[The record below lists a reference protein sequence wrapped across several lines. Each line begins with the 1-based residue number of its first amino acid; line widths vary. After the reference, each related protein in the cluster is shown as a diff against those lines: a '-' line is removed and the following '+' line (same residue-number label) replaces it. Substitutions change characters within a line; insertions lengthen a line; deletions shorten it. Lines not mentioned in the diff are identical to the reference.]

1 MRQGALCKGCNKN
14 SNQFL
19 PNKERDIDPLTLLAM
34 ANGCVAAIRKGC
46 ELYKE
51 VKGTVAQ
58 AQKTVKEVQA
68 IAEEVG
74 GFFGFFKKKKPKPT
88 EPVVAPKP
96 KKAEAEVWDEGRVV
110 ADLAANLSQFFKVQ
124 QQLADHIR
132 EEEEKSKTVYDPN
145 QNIMES
151 ALNRELAK
159 TQFEKLAKE
168 IREIMVYQ
176 SPPELGNLYTR
187 VNAMRVQ
194 IIEEQEEARLAQ
206 EKRQREAEWQR
217 RKVISAIQDKAI
229 YGVACLVFVLYLA
242 LFFSLLVMDRKVRW
256 GF

>member
-1 MRQGALCKGCNKN
+1 
-14 SNQFL
+14 
-19 PNKERDIDPLTLLAM
+19 M

-46 ELYKE
+46 ELYKD
-51 VKGTVAQ
+51 VKGTISA
-58 AQKTVKEVQA
+58 AQKTAKEVTA

-74 GFFGFFKKKKPKPT
+74 GFFGFFKKKKPT
-88 EPVVAPKP
+88 STPVAQAKP
-96 KKAEAEVWDEGRVV
+96 KKADPEIWDEGRVI
-110 ADLAANLSQFFKVQ
+110 ADLAANLGQFFKIQ

-132 EEEEKSKTVYDPN
+132 EEEEKSKNVYDPN

-159 TQFEKLAKE
+159 TQFEKLSKE

-176 SPPELGNLYTR
+176 SPKELGNLYTR
-187 VNAMRVQ
+187 VNQMRVQ
-194 IIEEQEEARLAQ
+194 IIEEQEQARLAQ
-206 EKRQREAEWQR
+206 EKRIREAEWQR

-229 YGVACLVFVLYLA
+229 YGVACLVFLLYLA
-242 LFFSLLVMDRKVRW
+242 LFFTLLVMDRKVRW

>member
-1 MRQGALCKGCNKN
+1 
-14 SNQFL
+14 
-19 PNKERDIDPLTLLAM
+19 M

-46 ELYKE
+46 ELYKD
-51 VKGTVAQ
+51 VKGTISA
-58 AQKTVKEVQA
+58 AQKTAKEVTA

-74 GFFGFFKKKKPKPT
+74 GFFGFFKKKKSVDKPV
-88 EPVVAPKP
+88 EAPKP
-96 KKAEAEVWDEGRVV
+96 KKAEPEVWDENKVV
-110 ADLAANLSQFFKVQ
+110 ADLAANLSQFFKIQ

-151 ALNRELAK
+151 ALHRELAK

-194 IIEEQEEARLAQ
+194 IIDEQEQARLSQ
-206 EKRQREAEWQR
+206 EKRIKQAEWQR

-229 YGVACLVFVLYLA
+229 YGVACLVFLLYLT

>member
-1 MRQGALCKGCNKN
+1 
-14 SNQFL
+14 
-19 PNKERDIDPLTLLAM
+19 M

-46 ELYKE
+46 ELYKD
-51 VKGTVAQ
+51 VKGTISA
-58 AQKTVKEVQA
+58 AQKTAKEVTA

-74 GFFGFFKKKKPKPT
+74 GFFGFFKKKPKPT
-88 EPVVAPKP
+88 AKPVEAPKP
-96 KKAEAEVWDEGRVV
+96 KKSDPEVWDEGKVV
-110 ADLAANLSQFFKVQ
+110 ADLAANLGQFFKIQ

-132 EEEEKSKTVYDPN
+132 EEEEKSKNVYDPN

-159 TQFEKLAKE
+159 TQFEKLSKE

-187 VNAMRVQ
+187 VNQMRVQ
-194 IIEEQEEARLAQ
+194 IIEEQEQARLAQ
-206 EKRQREAEWQR
+206 EKRIREAEWQR

-229 YGVACLVFVLYLA
+229 YGVACLIFMLYLV

>member
-1 MRQGALCKGCNKN
+1 
-14 SNQFL
+14 
-19 PNKERDIDPLTLLAM
+19 M

-46 ELYKE
+46 ELYKD
-51 VKGTVAQ
+51 VKGTISA
-58 AQKTVKEVQA
+58 AQKTVKEVTA

-74 GFFGFFKKKKPKPT
+74 GFFGFFKKKKKPT
-88 EPVVAPKP
+88 DKPVDAPRP
-96 KKAEAEVWDEGRVV
+96 KKAEPEIWDENKVV
-110 ADLAANLSQFFKVQ
+110 ADLAANLGQFFKIQ

-132 EEEEKSKTVYDPN
+132 EEEEKSKNVYDPN

-159 TQFEKLAKE
+159 TQFEKLSKE

-176 SPPELGNLYTR
+176 SPKELGNLYTR
-187 VNAMRVQ
+187 VNQMRVQ
-194 IIEEQEEARLAQ
+194 IIEEQEQARLAQ
-206 EKRQREAEWQR
+206 EKRIREAEWKR
-217 RKVISAIQDKAI
+217 RKMISAIQDKAI
-229 YGVACLVFVLYLA
+229 YGVVCLIFMLYLI

>member
-1 MRQGALCKGCNKN
+1 
-14 SNQFL
+14 
-19 PNKERDIDPLTLLAM
+19 M

-46 ELYKE
+46 ELYKD
-51 VKGTVAQ
+51 VKGTISA
-58 AQKTVKEVQA
+58 AQKTAKEVTA

-74 GFFGFFKKKKPKPT
+74 GFFGFFKSKKKPT
-88 EPVVAPKP
+88 ATPVAKP
-96 KKAEAEVWDEGRVV
+96 KKSEPEVWDENKVV
-110 ADLAANLSQFFKVQ
+110 ADLAANLGQFFKIQ

-132 EEEEKSKTVYDPN
+132 EEEEKSKNVYDPN

-159 TQFEKLAKE
+159 TQFEKLSKE

-176 SPPELGNLYTR
+176 SPKELGNLYTR
-187 VNAMRVQ
+187 VNQMRVQ
-194 IIEEQEEARLAQ
+194 IIEEQEQARLAQ
-206 EKRQREAEWQR
+206 EKRIREAEWQR

-229 YGVACLVFVLYLA
+229 YGVVCLIFMLYLA
-242 LFFSLLVMDRKVRW
+242 LFFTLLVMDRKVRW

>member
-1 MRQGALCKGCNKN
+1 
-14 SNQFL
+14 
-19 PNKERDIDPLTLLAM
+19 M

-46 ELYKE
+46 ELYKD
-51 VKGTVAQ
+51 VKGTIAA
-58 AQKTVKEVQA
+58 AQKTAKEVTA

-74 GFFGFFKKKKPKPT
+74 GFFGFFKKKKKPT
-88 EPVVAPKP
+88 DKPVAAPKP
-96 KKAEAEVWDEGRVV
+96 KKADPEIWDEGRVV
-110 ADLAANLSQFFKVQ
+110 ADLAANLGQFFKIQ

-132 EEEEKSKTVYDPN
+132 EEEEKSKNVYDPN

-159 TQFEKLAKE
+159 TQFEKLSKE

-187 VNAMRVQ
+187 VNQMRVQ
-194 IIEEQEEARLAQ
+194 IIAEQEQARLAQ
-206 EKRQREAEWQR
+206 EKRIREAEWKR

-229 YGVACLVFVLYLA
+229 YGAICLIFLLYLT

>member
-1 MRQGALCKGCNKN
+1 
-14 SNQFL
+14 
-19 PNKERDIDPLTLLAM
+19 M

-46 ELYKE
+46 ELYKD
-51 VKGTVAQ
+51 VKGTISA
-58 AQKTVKEVQA
+58 AQKTAKEVTA

-74 GFFGFFKKKKPKPT
+74 GFFGFFKKKKKPT
-88 EPVVAPKP
+88 DKPIDAPKP
-96 KKAEAEVWDEGRVV
+96 KKAEPEIWDENKVV
-110 ADLAANLSQFFKVQ
+110 ADLAANLGQFFKIQ

-132 EEEEKSKTVYDPN
+132 EEEEKSKNVYDPN

-159 TQFEKLAKE
+159 TQFEKLSKE

-176 SPPELGNLYTR
+176 SPKELGNLYTR
-187 VNAMRVQ
+187 VNQMRVQ
-194 IIEEQEEARLAQ
+194 IIEEQEQARLAQ
-206 EKRQREAEWQR
+206 EKRIREAEWKR
-217 RKVISAIQDKAI
+217 RKMISAIQDKAI
-229 YGVACLVFVLYLA
+229 YGVVCLIFMLYLT

>member
-1 MRQGALCKGCNKN
+1 
-14 SNQFL
+14 
-19 PNKERDIDPLTLLAM
+19 M

-46 ELYKE
+46 ELYKD
-51 VKGTVAQ
+51 VKGTISA
-58 AQKTVKEVQA
+58 AQKTAKEVTA

-74 GFFGFFKKKKPKPT
+74 GFFGFFKKKKKSTDKPV
-88 EPVVAPKP
+88 EAPKP
-96 KKAEAEVWDEGRVV
+96 KKAEPEVWDENKVV
-110 ADLAANLSQFFKVQ
+110 ADLAANLGQFFKIQ

-132 EEEEKSKTVYDPN
+132 EEEEKSKNVYDPN

-159 TQFEKLAKE
+159 TQFEKLSKE

-176 SPPELGNLYTR
+176 SPKELGNLYTR
-187 VNAMRVQ
+187 VNQMRVQ
-194 IIEEQEEARLAQ
+194 IIEEQEQARLAQ
-206 EKRQREAEWQR
+206 EKRIREAEWQK

-229 YGVACLVFVLYLA
+229 YGVVCLIFMLYLA
-242 LFFSLLVMDRKVRW
+242 LFFTLLVMDRKVRW

>member
-1 MRQGALCKGCNKN
+1 
-14 SNQFL
+14 
-19 PNKERDIDPLTLLAM
+19 M

-46 ELYKE
+46 ELYKD
-51 VKGTVAQ
+51 VKGTISA
-58 AQKTVKEVQA
+58 AQKTAKEVTA

-74 GFFGFFKKKKPKPT
+74 GFFGFFKKKKKPT
-88 EPVVAPKP
+88 ATPVAQAKP
-96 KKAEAEVWDEGRVV
+96 KKADPEIWDEGRVI
-110 ADLAANLSQFFKVQ
+110 ADLAANLGQFFKIQ

-132 EEEEKSKTVYDPN
+132 EEEEKSKNVYDPD

-159 TQFEKLAKE
+159 TQFEKLSKE

-176 SPPELGNLYTR
+176 SPKELGNLYTR
-187 VNAMRVQ
+187 VNQMRVQ
-194 IIEEQEEARLAQ
+194 IIEEQEQARLAQ
-206 EKRQREAEWQR
+206 EKRIREAEWKR
-217 RKVISAIQDKAI
+217 RKMISAIQDKAI
-229 YGVACLVFVLYLA
+229 YGVVCLIFMLYLT

>member
-1 MRQGALCKGCNKN
+1 V
-14 SNQFL
+14 
-19 PNKERDIDPLTLLAM
+19 DPLTLLAM

-51 VKGTVAQ
+51 VKGTVAS
-58 AQKTVKEVQA
+58 AQKTAKEVQA
-68 IAEEVG
+68 IAKEVG
-74 GFFGFFKKKKPKPT
+74 GFFGFFKKKPKPA
-88 EPVVAPKP
+88 EIVAPKA
-96 KKAEAEVWDEGRVV
+96 KKAEPEVWDEGRVV
-110 ADLAANLSQFFKVQ
+110 SDLAANLSQFFKVQ

-206 EKRQREAEWQR
+206 EQRQREAAWQR
-217 RKVISAIQDKAI
+217 RRVISAVQDKAI
-229 YGVACLVFVLYLA
+229 YIGACIAILLYLA

>member
-1 MRQGALCKGCNKN
+1 
-14 SNQFL
+14 
-19 PNKERDIDPLTLLAM
+19 M

-46 ELYKE
+46 ELYKD
-51 VKGTVAQ
+51 VKGTISA
-58 AQKTVKEVQA
+58 AQKTAKEVTA

-74 GFFGFFKKKKPKPT
+74 GFFGFFKKKPKPT
-88 EPVVAPKP
+88 ATPVAAPKP
-96 KKAEAEVWDEGRVV
+96 KKAEPEVWDEGKVI
-110 ADLAANLSQFFKVQ
+110 ADLAANLGQFFKIQ

-132 EEEEKSKTVYDPN
+132 EEEEKSKNVYDPD

-159 TQFEKLAKE
+159 TQFEKLSKE

-187 VNAMRVQ
+187 VNQMRVQ
-194 IIEEQEEARLAQ
+194 IIEEQEQARLAQ
-206 EKRQREAEWQR
+206 EKRIREAEWQR

-229 YGVACLVFVLYLA
+229 YGVACLVFLLYLV
-242 LFFSLLVMDRKVRW
+242 LFFTLLVMDRKVRW

>member
-1 MRQGALCKGCNKN
+1 
-14 SNQFL
+14 
-19 PNKERDIDPLTLLAM
+19 M

-46 ELYKE
+46 ELYKD
-51 VKGTVAQ
+51 VKGTISA
-58 AQKTVKEVQA
+58 AQKTAKEVTA

-74 GFFGFFKKKKPKPT
+74 GFFGFFKKKKKPT
-88 EPVVAPKP
+88 DKPVDAPKP
-96 KKAEAEVWDEGRVV
+96 KKAEPEVWDENKVV
-110 ADLAANLSQFFKVQ
+110 ADLAANLGQFFKIQ

-132 EEEEKSKTVYDPN
+132 EEEEKSKNVYDPN

-159 TQFEKLAKE
+159 TQFEKLSKE

-176 SPPELGNLYTR
+176 SPKELGNLYTR
-187 VNAMRVQ
+187 VNQMRVQ
-194 IIEEQEEARLAQ
+194 IIEEQEQARLAQ
-206 EKRQREAEWQR
+206 EKRIREAEWKR

-229 YGVACLVFVLYLA
+229 YGAICLIFLLYLT

>member
-1 MRQGALCKGCNKN
+1 M
-14 SNQFL
+14 
-19 PNKERDIDPLTLLAM
+19 
-34 ANGCVAAIRKGC
+34 
-46 ELYKE
+46 
-51 VKGTVAQ
+51 
-58 AQKTVKEVQA
+58 
-68 IAEEVG
+68 G

-88 EPVVAPKP
+88 ATPVAPKA
-96 KKAEAEVWDEGRVV
+96 KKAEAEIWDEGRVV

-145 QNIMES
+145 QNIMEA

-187 VNAMRVQ
+187 VNQMRV
-194 IIEEQEEARLAQ
+194 IIIAEQEEARLAQ
-206 EKRQREAEWQR
+206 EKKQREVEWQR
-217 RKVISAIQDKAI
+217 RRVISAIQDKAI
-229 YGVACLVFVLYLA
+229 YGVACLVFVLYLV
-242 LFFSLLVMDRKVRW
+242 LFFSLLIMDRKVRW

>member
-1 MRQGALCKGCNKN
+1 M
-14 SNQFL
+14 
-19 PNKERDIDPLTLLAM
+19 DPLTLLAM

-51 VKGTVAQ
+51 VKGTVAS
-58 AQKTVKEVQA
+58 AQKTAKEVQA
-68 IAEEVG
+68 IAKEVG
-74 GFFGFFKKKKPKPT
+74 GFFGFFKKKPKPA
-88 EPVVAPKP
+88 EIVAPKP
-96 KKAEAEVWDEGRVV
+96 KKAEPEVWDENRVV

-151 ALNRELAK
+151 ALHRELAK

-229 YGVACLVFVLYLA
+229 YGAVCIAFLLYLA

>member
-1 MRQGALCKGCNKN
+1 MAL
-14 SNQFL
+14 
-19 PNKERDIDPLTLLAM
+19 

-51 VKGTVAQ
+51 VKGTVAE
-58 AQKTVKEVQA
+58 AKKTVKEVA
-68 IAEEVG
+68 ALAEEVG
-74 GFFGFFKKKKPKPT
+74 GFFGFFKKKKSTATP
-88 EPVVAPKP
+88 VAPKA
-96 KKAEAEVWDEGRVV
+96 KKAEAQVWDEHAVV
-110 ADLAANLSQFFKVQ
+110 ADLAANLGQFFKVQ

-132 EEEEKSKTVYDPN
+132 EEEEKSKTVYDPS

-187 VNAMRVQ
+187 VNKMRVQ
-194 IIEEQEEARLAQ
+194 IIEEQEQARLAQ
-206 EKRQREAEWQR
+206 EQKQREVEWQR
-217 RKVISAIQDKAI
+217 RRVIEAIQDKAI
-229 YGVACLVFVLYLA
+229 YVGACLVFVLYLI
-242 LFFSLLVMDRKVRW
+242 LFFSLLIMDRKVRW

>member
-1 MRQGALCKGCNKN
+1 
-14 SNQFL
+14 
-19 PNKERDIDPLTLLAM
+19 M

-46 ELYKE
+46 ELYKD
-51 VKGTVAQ
+51 VKGTISA
-58 AQKTVKEVQA
+58 AQKTAKEVTA

-74 GFFGFFKKKKPKPT
+74 GFFGFFKKKKKPT
-88 EPVVAPKP
+88 DKPVEAPKP
-96 KKAEAEVWDEGRVV
+96 KKAEPEIWDENKVV
-110 ADLAANLSQFFKVQ
+110 ADLAANLGQFFKIQ

-132 EEEEKSKTVYDPN
+132 EEEEKSKNVYDPD

-159 TQFEKLAKE
+159 TQFEKLSKE

-176 SPPELGNLYTR
+176 SPKELGNLYTR
-187 VNAMRVQ
+187 VNQMRVQ
-194 IIEEQEEARLAQ
+194 IIEEQEQARLAQ
-206 EKRQREAEWQR
+206 EKRIREAEWKR
-217 RKVISAIQDKAI
+217 RKMISAIQDKAI
-229 YGVACLVFVLYLA
+229 YGVVCLIFMLYLT

>member
-1 MRQGALCKGCNKN
+1 
-14 SNQFL
+14 
-19 PNKERDIDPLTLLAM
+19 M

-46 ELYKE
+46 ELYKD
-51 VKGTVAQ
+51 VKGTISA
-58 AQKTVKEVQA
+58 AQKTAKEVTA

-74 GFFGFFKKKKPKPT
+74 GFFGFFKKKKPT
-88 EPVVAPKP
+88 STPVAQAKP
-96 KKAEAEVWDEGRVV
+96 KKADPEIWDEGRVI
-110 ADLAANLSQFFKVQ
+110 ADLAANLGQFFKIQ

-132 EEEEKSKTVYDPN
+132 EEEEKSKNVYDPN

-159 TQFEKLAKE
+159 TQFEKLSKE

-176 SPPELGNLYTR
+176 SPKELGNLYTR
-187 VNAMRVQ
+187 VNQMRVQ
-194 IIEEQEEARLAQ
+194 IIEEQEQARLAQ
-206 EKRQREAEWQR
+206 EKRIREAEWQR

-229 YGVACLVFVLYLA
+229 YGVVCLIFMLYLA
-242 LFFSLLVMDRKVRW
+242 LFFTLLVMDRKIRW

>member
-1 MRQGALCKGCNKN
+1 
-14 SNQFL
+14 
-19 PNKERDIDPLTLLAM
+19 M

-46 ELYKE
+46 ELYKD
-51 VKGTVAQ
+51 VKGTISA
-58 AQKTVKEVQA
+58 AQKTAKEVTA

-74 GFFGFFKKKKPKPT
+74 GFFGFFKKKKKPT
-88 EPVVAPKP
+88 DKPVEAPKP
-96 KKAEAEVWDEGRVV
+96 KKAEPEIWDENKVV
-110 ADLAANLSQFFKVQ
+110 ADLAANLGQFFKIQ

-132 EEEEKSKTVYDPN
+132 EEEEKSRSVYDPN

-159 TQFEKLAKE
+159 TQFEKLSKE

-176 SPPELGNLYTR
+176 SPKELGNLYTR
-187 VNAMRVQ
+187 VNQMRVQ
-194 IIEEQEEARLAQ
+194 IIEEQEQARLAQ
-206 EKRQREAEWQR
+206 EKRIREAEWKR
-217 RKVISAIQDKAI
+217 RKMISAIQDKAI
-229 YGVACLVFVLYLA
+229 YGVVCLIFMLYLT

>member
-1 MRQGALCKGCNKN
+1 
-14 SNQFL
+14 
-19 PNKERDIDPLTLLAM
+19 M

-46 ELYKE
+46 ELYKD
-51 VKGTVAQ
+51 VKGTISA
-58 AQKTVKEVQA
+58 AQKTAKEVTA

-74 GFFGFFKKKKPKPT
+74 GFFGFFKKKKKPT
-88 EPVVAPKP
+88 DKPVEAPKP
-96 KKAEAEVWDEGRVV
+96 KKAEPEIWDENKVV
-110 ADLAANLSQFFKVQ
+110 ADLAANLGQFFKIQ

-132 EEEEKSKTVYDPN
+132 EEEEKSKNVYDPN

-159 TQFEKLAKE
+159 TQFEKLSKE

-176 SPPELGNLYTR
+176 SPKELGNLYTR
-187 VNAMRVQ
+187 VNQMRVQ
-194 IIEEQEEARLAQ
+194 IIEEQEQARLAQ
-206 EKRQREAEWQR
+206 EKRIREAEWQR

-229 YGVACLVFVLYLA
+229 YGVVCLIFMLYLA
-242 LFFSLLVMDRKVRW
+242 LFFTLLVMDRKVRW

>member
-1 MRQGALCKGCNKN
+1 
-14 SNQFL
+14 
-19 PNKERDIDPLTLLAM
+19 M

-46 ELYKE
+46 ELYKD
-51 VKGTVAQ
+51 VKGTISA
-58 AQKTVKEVQA
+58 AQKTAKEVTA

-74 GFFGFFKKKKPKPT
+74 GFFGFFKKKKKPT
-88 EPVVAPKP
+88 DKPVDAPKP
-96 KKAEAEVWDEGRVV
+96 KKAEPEVWDENKVV
-110 ADLAANLSQFFKVQ
+110 ADLAANLGQFFKIQ

-132 EEEEKSKTVYDPN
+132 EEEEKSKNVYDPN

-159 TQFEKLAKE
+159 TQFEKLSKE

-176 SPPELGNLYTR
+176 SPKELGNLYTR
-187 VNAMRVQ
+187 VNQMRVQ
-194 IIEEQEEARLAQ
+194 IIEEQEQARLAQ
-206 EKRQREAEWQR
+206 EKRIREAEWKR
-217 RKVISAIQDKAI
+217 RKMISAIQDKAI
-229 YGVACLVFVLYLA
+229 YGVVCLIFMLYLA

>member
-1 MRQGALCKGCNKN
+1 M
-14 SNQFL
+14 
-19 PNKERDIDPLTLLAM
+19 DPLTLLAM

-51 VKGTVAQ
+51 VKGTVAS
-58 AQKTVKEVQA
+58 AQKTAKEVQA
-68 IAEEVG
+68 IAKEVG
-74 GFFGFFKKKKPKPT
+74 GFFGFFKKKPKPA
-88 EPVVAPKP
+88 EIVAPKA
-96 KKAEAEVWDEGRVV
+96 KKAEPEVWDEGRVV
-110 ADLAANLSQFFKVQ
+110 SDLAANLSQFFKVQ

-206 EKRQREAEWQR
+206 EQRQREAAWQR
-217 RKVISAIQDKAI
+217 RRVISAVQDKAI
-229 YGVACLVFVLYLA
+229 YIGACIAILLYLA